1 MNTDDRVTP
10 ALVTPSASPIPPI
23 PPILSNPPLPA
34 VPPVPTNPHRSTV
47 PVPPSARFTS
57 RAVRVQRSPR

>member
-1 MNTDDRVTP
+1 MNTDDRATP
-10 ALVTPSASPIPPI
+10 ALVTPSALPI
-23 PPILSNPPLPA
+23 PPILSNPPLPG